1 MKIRIIILVTIVFS
15 LMFSPSLISNA
26 DARIELSENEYQ
38 QIKVDL
44 AGTSLYVTGAAGK
57 TLYIYN
63 LIGMKLLSIKIES
76 NDKKIELSD
85 LKKNVILV
93 KVGNIS
99 KKLNLPVR

>member
-1 MKIRIIILVTIVFS
+1 
-15 LMFSPSLISNA
+15 MFSPSLISNA

-38 QIKVDL
+38 QIKVEL
-44 AGTSLYVTGAAGK
+44 AGTSLYITGAAGK

-63 LIGMKLLSIKIES
+63 LIGMKLLSIKIDS